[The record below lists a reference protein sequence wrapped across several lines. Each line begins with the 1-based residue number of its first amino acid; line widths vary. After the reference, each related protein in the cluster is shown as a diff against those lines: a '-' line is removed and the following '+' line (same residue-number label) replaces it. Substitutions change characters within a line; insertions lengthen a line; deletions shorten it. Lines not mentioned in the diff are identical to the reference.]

1 MLPMDCHTHT
11 GISPDGSGT
20 VAGHIAQAE
29 KLELP
34 VLALTEHVE
43 MNRYFPQAHYGT
55 EPRNE
60 WEIFDHAAVLEQ
72 SLEVVTAAKEQAAA
86 NGLTLL
92 CGMEMGQPNADFG
105 LSESVSRDMRLD
117 FIIASLHE
125 LLDKPDFFCLDYT
138 QEDIPALM
146 EQYFSQLYDICRW
159 GHFDVLGSTFTC
171 PLRYIEGEA
180 GIPVP
185 LEPYA
190 EQIRCCFRALA
201 ENGKGIE
208 LNTSGYRQK
217 YGKPFPHAGI
227 LETLSGDGRR
237 GADLW
242 FGCTL
247 CGRSDQRDRRGRG
260 AGESSRLYTSLLFCQ
275 TKAGFYNTLTGFKYY
290 FQKGWVSHER
300 TITGIIAAE
309 RPTHQCGAG
318 GYAGR
323 DRGRSRRRHPS
334 AGKRGCHQGLQCDR
348 Q

>member
-72 SLEVVTAAKEQAAA
+72 AAA

-138 QEDIPALM
+138 QENIPLLM

-159 GHFDVLGSTFTC
+159 GHFDVLGHLTY

-217 YGKPFPHAGI
+217 YGKPFPTLEYLKLYREMGGEVLTFGSDAHCAEDLTKGI
-227 LETLSGDGRR
+227 AEGVAL
-237 GADLW
+237 AK
-242 FGCTL
+242 
-247 CGRSDQRDRRGRG
+247 
-260 AGESSRLYTSLLFCQ
+260 A
-275 TKAGFYNTLTGFKYY
+275 AGFTRACYFVKRKPVFITL
-290 FQKGWVSHER
+290 
-300 TITGIIAAE
+300 
-309 RPTHQCGAG
+309 
-318 GYAGR
+318 
-323 DRGRSRRRHPS
+323 
-334 AGKRGCHQGLQCDR
+334 
-348 Q
+348 

>member
-11 GISPDGSGT
+11 RISPDGSGT

-146 EQYFSQLYDICRW
+146 
-159 GHFDVLGSTFTC
+159 DVFQ
-171 PLRYIEGEA
+171 P
-180 GIPVP
+180 
-185 LEPYA
+185 
-190 EQIRCCFRALA
+190 AL
-201 ENGKGIE
+201 
-208 LNTSGYRQK
+208 
-217 YGKPFPHAGI
+217 
-227 LETLSGDGRR
+227 
-237 GADLW
+237 
-242 FGCTL
+242 
-247 CGRSDQRDRRGRG
+247 
-260 AGESSRLYTSLLFCQ
+260 
-275 TKAGFYNTLTGFKYY
+275 
-290 FQKGWVSHER
+290 
-300 TITGIIAAE
+300 
-309 RPTHQCGAG
+309 
-318 GYAGR
+318 
-323 DRGRSRRRHPS
+323 
-334 AGKRGCHQGLQCDR
+334 
-348 Q
+348 

>member
-60 WEIFDHAAVLEQ
+60 WEIFDHAARAGTVPGGGNSCQRTGCRQWSDPALRHGNG
-72 SLEVVTAAKEQAAA
+72 AA
-86 NGLTLL
+86 
-92 CGMEMGQPNADFG
+92 NADFG

-159 GHFDVLGSTFTC
+159 GHFDVLGHLTY

-201 ENGKGIE
+201 EERKG
-208 LNTSGYRQK
+208 
-217 YGKPFPHAGI
+217 H
-227 LETLSGDGRR
+227 
-237 GADLW
+237 
-242 FGCTL
+242 
-247 CGRSDQRDRRGRG
+247 
-260 AGESSRLYTSLLFCQ
+260 
-275 TKAGFYNTLTGFKYY
+275 
-290 FQKGWVSHER
+290 
-300 TITGIIAAE
+300 
-309 RPTHQCGAG
+309 
-318 GYAGR
+318 
-323 DRGRSRRRHPS
+323 
-334 AGKRGCHQGLQCDR
+334 
-348 Q
+348 

>member
-138 QEDIPALM
+138 QENIP
-146 EQYFSQLYDICRW
+146 
-159 GHFDVLGSTFTC
+159 LGS
-171 PLRYIEGEA
+171 LRCA
-180 GIPVP
+180 GS
-185 LEPYA
+185 PYLSA
-190 EQIRCCFRALA
+190 AL
-201 ENGKGIE
+201 
-208 LNTSGYRQK
+208 Y
-217 YGKPFPHAGI
+217 
-227 LETLSGDGRR
+227 
-237 GADLW
+237 
-242 FGCTL
+242 
-247 CGRSDQRDRRGRG
+247 RGRG
-260 AGESSRLYTSLLFCQ
+260 RDTGAAGTVCGTDPLLF
-275 TKAGFYNTLTGFKYY
+275 
-290 FQKGWVSHER
+290 
-300 TITGIIAAE
+300 
-309 RPTHQCGAG
+309 PGAG
-318 GYAGR
+318 GERKG
-323 DRGRSRRRHPS
+323 H
-334 AGKRGCHQGLQCDR
+334 
-348 Q
+348 

>member
-159 GHFDVLGSTFTC
+159 GHFDVLGHLTY

-217 YGKPFPHAGI
+217 YGKPFPT
-227 LETLSGDGRR
+227 LEYLK
-237 GADLW
+237 L
-242 FGCTL
+242 
-247 CGRSDQRDRRGRG
+247 
-260 AGESSRLYTSLLFCQ
+260 
-275 TKAGFYNTLTGFKYY
+275 
-290 FQKGWVSHER
+290 
-300 TITGIIAAE
+300 
-309 RPTHQCGAG
+309 
-318 GYAGR
+318 
-323 DRGRSRRRHPS
+323 
-334 AGKRGCHQGLQCDR
+334 
-348 Q
+348 